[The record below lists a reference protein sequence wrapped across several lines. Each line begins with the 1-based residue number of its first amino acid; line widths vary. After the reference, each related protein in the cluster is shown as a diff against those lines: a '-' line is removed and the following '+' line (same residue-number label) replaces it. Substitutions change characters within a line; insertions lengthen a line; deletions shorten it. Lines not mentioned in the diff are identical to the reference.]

1 MLLLGSVRYAIGHY
15 VLILVEVYIVLI
27 LLYILANLL
36 FSFGLRP
43 PYSRAF
49 DAVLGFLRDVS
60 EPYLR
65 VFRKFIPP
73 IGMFDL
79 SPMIAII
86 VLYIVG
92 TLISGAIEG

>member
-1 MLLLGSVRYAIGHY
+1 M
-15 VLILVEVYIVLI
+15 ILVATVRDSIGDYVWALFEVYIVLI
-27 LLYILANLL
+27 LLYILGNLL
-36 FSFGLRP
+36 FAFGLRP

-49 DAVLGFLRDVS
+49 DLVLGFLRDVS

-65 VFRKFIPP
+65 LFRRFIPP

-92 TLISGAIEG
+92 TLVKSAIVG

>member
-1 MLLLGSVRYAIGHY
+1 MVLLASVRDQVGNY
-15 VLILVEVYIVLI
+15 VFAVFEVYIVLI
-27 LLYILANLL
+27 LLYILTNLL
-36 FSFGLRP
+36 FAFGVRP
-43 PYSRAF
+43 SYSRTF

-86 VLYIVG
+86 VLYVVG
-92 TLISGAIEG
+92 TLIQKVIKG

>member
-1 MLLLGSVRYAIGHY
+1 MLLLGTVRDTIGSY
-15 VLILVEVYIVLI
+15 VFAVFEVYIVLI
-27 LLYILANLL
+27 LLYILSNLL
-36 FSFGLRP
+36 FSFGVRP
-43 PYSRAF
+43 SYSRTF
-49 DAVLGFLRDVS
+49 DVVLGFLRDVS

-65 VFRKFIPP
+65 LFRKFIPP

-92 TLISGAIEG
+92 TLIQNVIKG